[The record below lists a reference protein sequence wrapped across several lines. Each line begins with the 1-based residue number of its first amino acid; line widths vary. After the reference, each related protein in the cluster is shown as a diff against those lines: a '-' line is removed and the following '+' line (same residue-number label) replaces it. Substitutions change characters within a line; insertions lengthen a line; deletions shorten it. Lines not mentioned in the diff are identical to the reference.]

1 MPRSILTLMLC
12 LTTLA
17 HAGPGE
23 DTLRS
28 AVESGS
34 WTQAREA
41 LLASNDLASEDTLR
55 LQDDASWRVALAA
68 HALDA
73 WRTDPAGGH
82 RMWTAEP
89 MMTRTGAPR
98 FGSDIGPSV
107 WVMERLVL
115 GQDPTEVRVALVD
128 ALIRSEGPWAHWITH
143 VVLTDPAPEV
153 RRIATEILRHTS
165 PEAAKEALL
174 GALQDAEPGVR
185 AASVRA
191 IGRLHP
197 DAALKQALLDAA
209 TDPDDE
215 VAGYAARSLG
225 WLRAENAYET
235 IAALLVRS
243 NDQTRVHALRA
254 LERID
259 SQRAAID
266 PRVHDRCTDTSSQ
279 VKKVTQ
285 TLTEC

>member
-23 DTLRS
+23 ETLRS

-41 LLASNDLASEDTLR
+41 LLASNDLASEDTRR
-55 LQDDASWRVALAA
+55 LQDDAAWRVALAA
-68 HALDA
+68 QALEA
-73 WRTDPAGGH
+73 WRADPAGGH

-115 GQDPTEVRVALVD
+115 GEDPTEVRVALVD
-128 ALIRSEGPWAHWITH
+128 ALIRAEGPWAHWITH

-165 PEAAKEALL
+165 PEQAREGLL
-174 GALQDAEPGVR
+174 GALHDAEPGVR
-185 AASVRA
+185 AASARA
-191 IGRLHP
+191 IGRLQA
-197 DAALKQALLDAA
+197 DSRLQEALLGAA
-209 TDPDDE
+209 ADPDDE

-225 WLRAENAYET
+225 WLRTEHAYET
-235 IAALLVRS
+235 IAALLVRTRV
-243 NDQTRVHALRA
+243 QTRVHALRA
-254 LERID
+254 LERLD

-266 PRVHDRCTDTSSQ
+266 PQVHDRCTDTSSQ
-279 VKKVTQ
+279 VINVAQ